1 MVKFLIVRPIAVV
14 MVFIAA
20 VVLGIVAYHT
30 LPVSLMPDIPIPV
43 VTVNITYKNSSARE
57 LENAVV
63 KPVRAQLMQVAHL
76 SEIKSET
83 RDGQA
88 VINLRFD
95 YGTNVDYAFIEVNEK
110 IDGAMNSLPRDMD
123 RPRVIKAS
131 ATDIPVFYLNLSLK
145 DSDSLRSDNSN
156 EANNRFIELSE
167 FAESVIRKRIEQ
179 LPEVALVDISG
190 TVSPQLTIEPDM
202 QKMQGLNFSLAQLE
216 NALTQNN
223 VNVGNILIRDG
234 HYQYN
239 IRFTSVLRN
248 KEDVEK
254 IFIKASGKIFQ
265 LKDIAQVTIDPRKRN
280 GMFAANGK
288 PAITM
293 AVIKQANARLA
304 DMKDQIGELVDRFEK
319 QYPGIHFEAT
329 QDQTQLL
336 DYSISNLKQNLSQGL
351 LLVILV
357 VFIFMKDLKLPLLIG
372 LSLMVSVIISLLFF
386 SLMHLSINII
396 SLAGLILAVGNMM
409 DNSIVVTDN
418 ISQYRDRNFTVDEA
432 CIIGTG
438 EVITPQL
445 SSMLVNVAVFL
456 PLVFL
461 SGIAGA
467 LMYDEAVS
475 VSIGLSVSYIVGITF
490 MPVIYRLAYS
500 RVFKAEN
507 KIQRVKEKLFNVLGT
522 GFKKIFDLD
531 KVYTAGLDFTFRYKR
546 LNIIMYLMMLPI
558 GLLVLLAIHKE
569 KMPAFT
575 QTEVIITVDWNE
587 NINAGEN
594 KLRVSRLLKS
604 IEPETVQSNSFI
616 GHQQFLL
623 NREKEMGPS
632 EARIYVKTVSPE
644 KVNLIE
650 DKIKKFVSEEYG
662 RARFGFEAPT
672 SIFEKLFSSSEPPL
686 VAEISMINSNIE
698 PNIPSLIKTI
708 KELNNDPS
716 LASANKIPLQEHIVL
731 TVDMEKLLLYNVS
744 YDALLKELRTGFKEN
759 SIGMLRSFQ
768 RFIPIVITG
777 KEMVIT
783 DIIGTKGIANNEN
796 VVIPLSTLVTISKGQ
811 DLKTITAGK
820 EGEYIPLLF
829 SPEGNQKD
837 RFVKQITKTVQKSGM
852 FDVRFS
858 GSVFSNLKL
867 LKEIGILLII
877 SVLLLYFILA
887 AQFESLVQPLLVLME
902 IPIDIAAAILVLYV
916 AGESLNLMS
925 AMGMVIM
932 CGIIIT
938 DSILKLDVINQ
949 LRKEGYPLIEAI
961 RTGGHRRLRAIIMTS
976 LTSILAMIPLL
987 FSNDLGSEL
996 QKPFSYAL
1004 IGGMVVGTV
1013 VSLYLVPLVY
1023 WYIYRNEE
1031 MKKLR
1036 NDAKQMTINDV
1047 RRANNL

>member
-1 MVKFLIVRPIAVV
+1 MIRFLITRPIAVC

-43 VTVNITYKNSSARE
+43 VTVNITYKNSSSRE

-110 IDGAMNSLPRDMD
+110 IDGAMNSLPRDLE

-145 DSDSLRSDNSN
+145 DSDSLRSDNSD
-156 EANNRFIELSE
+156 EADDRFIELSE

-202 QKMQGLNFSLAQLE
+202 QKMQSLNFSLAQLE
-216 NALTQNN
+216 NALSQNN
-223 VNVGNILIRDG
+223 VNAGNILIRDG

-254 IFIKASGKIFQ
+254 IFIKASGKIFR
-265 LKDIAQVTIDPRKRN
+265 LKDIAAVSIDPQKRT
-280 GMFAANGK
+280 GMFAANSK

-304 DMKDQIGELVDRFEK
+304 DMKDQIRQLVDRFEK
-319 QYPGIHFEAT
+319 DYPGIHFEAS

-336 DYSISNLKQNLSQGL
+336 DYSISNLKQNLGQGL

-357 VFIFMKDLKLPLLIG
+357 VFIFMKDIKLPLLIG
-372 LSLMVSVIISLLFF
+372 LSLMVSIIISLLFF
-386 SLMHLSINII
+386 SMMHLSINII

-418 ISQYRDRNFTVDEA
+418 ISQYRERNFTVDEA
-432 CIIGTG
+432 CIAGTG
-438 EVITPQL
+438 EVIVPQL

-456 PLVFL
+456 PLIFL

-467 LMYDEAVS
+467 LMYDEAIS
-475 VSIGLSVSYIVGITF
+475 VSIGLSVSYITGITF
-490 MPVIYRLAYS
+490 MPVVYRLAYR
-500 RVFKAEN
+500 RVYKAEN
-507 KIQRVKEKLFNVLGT
+507 KIRQVKEKMFNVLGT

-531 KVYTAGLDFTFRYKR
+531 KVYTSGLDFTFRHRK
-546 LNIIMYLMMLPI
+546 LNILMYLMMLPV
-558 GLLVLLAIHKE
+558 GLIVLMAIRKE
-569 KMPAFT
+569 KMPALT
-575 QTEVIITVDWNE
+575 QTETIIMVDWNE

-616 GHQQFLL
+616 GRQQFLL
-623 NREKEMGPS
+623 NREKEMSPS
-632 EARIYVKTVSPE
+632 EARIYIKTDTPE
-644 KVNLIE
+644 KVKLIE
-650 DKIKKFVSEEYG
+650 NKVKKFLTEEYG

-672 SIFEKLFSSSEPPL
+672 SIFEKLFTSSEPPL

-698 PNIPSLIKTI
+698 PDIPALIKTCV
-708 KELNNDPS
+708 ELNGDS
-716 LASANKIPLQEHIVL
+716 TLMSANKIPLQEHIILIVN
-731 TVDMEKLLLYNVS
+731 MEKLLLYNVT
-744 YDALLKELRTGFKEN
+744 YDALLN
-759 SIGMLRSFQ
+759 PS
-768 RFIPIVITG
+768 
-777 KEMVIT
+777 
-783 DIIGTKGIANNEN
+783 
-796 VVIPLSTLVTISKGQ
+796 
-811 DLKTITAGK
+811 
-820 EGEYIPLLF
+820 
-829 SPEGNQKD
+829 
-837 RFVKQITKTVQKSGM
+837 
-852 FDVRFS
+852 
-858 GSVFSNLKL
+858 
-867 LKEIGILLII
+867 
-877 SVLLLYFILA
+877 
-887 AQFESLVQPLLVLME
+887 
-902 IPIDIAAAILVLYV
+902 
-916 AGESLNLMS
+916 
-925 AMGMVIM
+925 
-932 CGIIIT
+932 
-938 DSILKLDVINQ
+938 
-949 LRKEGYPLIEAI
+949 
-961 RTGGHRRLRAIIMTS
+961 
-976 LTSILAMIPLL
+976 
-987 FSNDLGSEL
+987 
-996 QKPFSYAL
+996 
-1004 IGGMVVGTV
+1004 
-1013 VSLYLVPLVY
+1013 
-1023 WYIYRNEE
+1023 
-1031 MKKLR
+1031 
-1036 NDAKQMTINDV
+1036 
-1047 RRANNL
+1047 

>member
-1 MVKFLIVRPIAVV
+1 MIKFLITRPIAVI

-20 VVLGIVAYHT
+20 VVLGIVAYRT

-63 KPVRAQLMQVAHL
+63 KPIRAQLMQVAHL

-110 IDGAMNSLPRDMD
+110 IDGAMNSLPREMD

-145 DSDSLRSDNSN
+145 DADSLRSDNSD
-156 EANNRFIELSE
+156 EANDRFIELSE

-190 TVSPQLTIEPDM
+190 IVSPQLTIEPDM
-202 QKMQGLNFSLAQLE
+202 QKMQSLNFSLTQLE
-216 NALTQNN
+216 NALSQNN
-223 VNVGNILIRDG
+223 VNAGNLMVRDG

-254 IFIKASGKIFQ
+254 IFIKASDKVFQ
-265 LKDIAQVTIDPRKRN
+265 LKDLAKVTIEPQKRS
-280 GMFAANGK
+280 GMFAANSK

-304 DMKDQIGELVDRFEK
+304 DMKDKIREIVGQFEK
-319 QYPGIHFEAT
+319 DYPGIYFEAT

-336 DYSISNLKQNLSQGL
+336 DYSIANLKQNLGQGF

-357 VFIFMKDLKLPLLIG
+357 VFVFMKDLKLPMLIG
-372 LSLMVSVIISLLFF
+372 LSLMVALIISLLFF
-386 SLMHLSINII
+386 SIMHLSINII

-409 DNSIVVTDN
+409 DNSIVVCDN
-418 ISQYRDRNFTVDEA
+418 ITQYRDRNFTVDEA
-432 CIIGTG
+432 CVIGTG

-445 SSMLVNVAVFL
+445 SSMLVNVAVFV

-467 LMYDEAVS
+467 LMYDEAMS
-475 VSIGLSVSYIVGITF
+475 VTIGLSVSYIVGITF
-490 MPVIYRLAYS
+490 MPVVYRLAYY
-500 RVFKAEN
+500 RVY
-507 KIQRVKEKLFNVLGT
+507 KIEKKIEHIKEKIFNFIGK

-531 KVYTAGLDFTFRYKR
+531 KVYTAILNFTFRYKKW
-546 LNIIMYLMMLPI
+546 NIFMYLMMLPI
-558 GLLVLLAIHKE
+558 GLITLYSMRKE
-569 KMPAFT
+569 KMPVFS
-575 QTEVIITVDWNE
+575 QTETIITVDWNE
-587 NINAGEN
+587 NINVGEN
-594 KLRVSRLLKS
+594 KLRINSLLKA
-604 IEPETVQSNSFI
+604 IKPEIIQSNSFI
-616 GHQQFLL
+616 GRQQFLL
-623 NREKEMGPS
+623 NRDKEMSAS
-632 EARIYVKTVSPE
+632 EARIYIKTANPGNI
-644 KVNLIE
+644 KIIE
-650 DKIKKFVSEEYG
+650 DKVKAFVAKEYS
-662 RARFGFEAPT
+662 RARLGFEPPT
-672 SIFEKLFSSSEPPL
+672 SIFEKLFTTNEPPL
-686 VAEISMINSNIE
+686 VAELSMINSGIE
-698 PNIPSLIKTI
+698 PDIPTLLKISGDLNGDRTLIST
-708 KELNNDPS
+708 
-716 LASANKIPLQEHIVL
+716 NKIPLLEHIVL

-744 YDALLKELRTGFKEN
+744 YDALLRELKTDLNEN
-759 SIGMLRSFQ
+759 NIGMLRSFQ

-777 KEMVIT
+777 REMLVT
-783 DIIGTKGIANNEN
+783 DIIGTKGITNNAN
-796 VVIPLSTLVTISKGQ
+796 VVIPLSSLVTISKGQ
-811 DLKTITAGK
+811 DLKTITSGK
-820 EGEYIPLLF
+820 EGEFVPLVF
-829 SPEGNQKD
+829 SPDSRQKD
-837 RFVKQITKTVQKSGM
+837 EFVKKITTQVRQSGV

-858 GSVFSNLKL
+858 GSVYTNLKL
-867 LKEIGILLII
+867 LREMGVLLIV

-902 IPIDIAAAILVLYV
+902 IPIDFAAAIVVLYV
-916 AGESLNLMS
+916 TGQSFNLMS

-932 CGIIIT
+932 TGIIIT
-938 DSILKLDVINQ
+938 DSILKLDVINT
-949 LRKEGYPLIEAI
+949 LRKEGYPLMEAI
-961 RTGGHRRLRAIIMTS
+961 RVGGHRRLRAILMTA
-976 LTSILAMIPLL
+976 LTSILAMLPLL
-987 FSNDLGSEL
+987 FTNDLGSEL

-1004 IGGMVVGTV
+1004 IGGMVVGTI
-1013 VSLYLVPLVY
+1013 VSLFLVPLVY
-1023 WYIYRNEE
+1023 WYIYRNEG
-1031 MKKLR
+1031 MKELK
-1036 NDAKQMTINDV
+1036 N
-1047 RRANNL
+1047 

>member
-1 MVKFLIVRPIAVV
+1 MVKFLISRPIAVI

-20 VVLGIVAYHT
+20 VVLGIIAYRT

-43 VTVNITYKNSSARE
+43 VTVNIAYKNNSARE

-63 KPVRAQLMQVAHL
+63 KPIRTQLMQVAHL
-76 SEIKSET
+76 SEIKSEAH
-83 RDGQA
+83 DGQA

-110 IDGAMNSLPRDMD
+110 IDGAMNSLPRDME

-145 DSDSLRSDNSN
+145 NSDSLRSDNSD
-156 EANNRFIELSE
+156 EANDKFIELSE

-202 QKMQGLNFSLAQLE
+202 LKMQSLNISLEKLE
-216 NALTQNN
+216 SVLSQNN
-223 VNVGNILIRDG
+223 VNAGSIMVRDG

-239 IRFTSVLRN
+239 IRFTSVLRD

-254 IFIKASGKIFQ
+254 IYLQASGKIFQ
-265 LKDIAQVTIDPRKRN
+265 LKDIASVSIDPQKRD
-280 GMFAANGK
+280 GMFAANSK

-293 AVIKQANARLA
+293 AVIKQADARLA
-304 DMKDQIGELVDRFEK
+304 DMKDKIKVMVSRFE
-319 QYPGIHFEAT
+319 QDYPGMQFEAT

-336 DYSISNLKQNLSQGL
+336 DYSISNLKQNLGQGL

-357 VFIFMKDLKLPLLIG
+357 VFVFMKDLKLPLLIG

-418 ISQYRDRNFTVDEA
+418 ISQYRERNFTVDEA
-432 CIIGTG
+432 CIAGTG
-438 EVITPQL
+438 EVIVPQL

-456 PLVFL
+456 PLIFL

-467 LMYDEAVS
+467 LMYDEAIS

-490 MPVIYRLAYS
+490 MPVIYRLAYK
-500 RVFKAEN
+500 RVYKAEN
-507 KIQRVKEKLFNVLGT
+507 KIQQVKEKIFNVLGT
-522 GFKKIFDLD
+522 GFRKIFDLD
-531 KVYTAGLDFTFRYKR
+531 KVYTSGLNFTFRRKK
-546 LNIIMYLMMLPI
+546 LNILLYLMMLPV
-558 GLLVLLAIHKE
+558 GLTVLMAIRKE

-594 KLRVSRLLKS
+594 KLRVSRLLKA

-616 GHQQFLL
+616 GRQQFLL
-623 NREKEMGPS
+623 NRDKEMSPS
-632 EARIYVKTVSPE
+632 EARIYIKTDGTE
-644 KVNLIE
+644 KVNRIE
-650 DKIKKFVSEEYG
+650 SKVKKFVAKEYG
-662 RARFGFEAPT
+662 RARLGFEPPT
-672 SIFEKLFSSSEPPL
+672 SIFEKLFTSSEPPL
-686 VAEISMINSNIE
+686 VAELSMTNTDIE
-698 PNIPSLIKTI
+698 PDIPELITI
-708 KELNNDPS
+708 TGELNGNRTLMS
-716 LASANKIPLQEHIVL
+716 VNKIPLQEHIVL

-744 YDALLKELRTGFKEN
+744 YDALLKVLKTGLNEN
-759 SIGMLRSFQ
+759 NIGTLRSFQ

-777 KEMVIT
+777 REMLVT
-783 DIIGTKGIANNEN
+783 DIIGTRGITNNDN
-796 VVIPLSTLVTISKGQ
+796 VVIPLSSLVTISKGQ
-811 DLKTITAGK
+811 DLKTITAEK
-820 EGEYIPLLF
+820 EGEYVPLEF

-837 RFVKQITKTVQKSGM
+837 LFVKHITSTVQKSGM

-858 GSVFSNLKL
+858 GSVFTNLKL
-867 LKEIGILLII
+867 LKEIGLLLIV

-902 IPIDIAAAILVLYV
+902 IPIDFAGALLVLYLT
-916 AGESLNLMS
+916 GQSLNLMS

-932 CGIIIT
+932 TGIIIT

-949 LRKEGYPLIEAI
+949 LRKEGYPLLEAI
-961 RTGGHRRLRAIIMTS
+961 RTGGHRRLRAILMTS
-976 LTSILAMIPLL
+976 LTSILAMLPLL

-1013 VSLYLVPLVY
+1013 VSLYLVPLIY
-1023 WYIYRNEE
+1023 WYIYKNEGIKE
-1031 MKKLR
+1031 
-1036 NDAKQMTINDV
+1036 
-1047 RRANNL
+1047 